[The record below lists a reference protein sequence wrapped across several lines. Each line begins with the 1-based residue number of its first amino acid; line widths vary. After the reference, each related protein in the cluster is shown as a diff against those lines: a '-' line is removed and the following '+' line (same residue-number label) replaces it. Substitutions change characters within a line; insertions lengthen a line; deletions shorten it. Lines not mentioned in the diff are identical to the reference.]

1 MKKIFFAT
9 LITFLSL
16 EFISRVLI
24 FLLTLNISVFTY
36 GIDKKVSFNVIDLSS
51 FKFSIIS
58 EKKSYKSLKKISV
71 KIYQ

>member
-9 LITFLSL
+9 LIAFLSL

-51 FKFSIIS
+51 FKFSVIS
-58 EKKSYKSLKKISV
+58 EKKSYKSLKKID
-71 KIYQ
+71 